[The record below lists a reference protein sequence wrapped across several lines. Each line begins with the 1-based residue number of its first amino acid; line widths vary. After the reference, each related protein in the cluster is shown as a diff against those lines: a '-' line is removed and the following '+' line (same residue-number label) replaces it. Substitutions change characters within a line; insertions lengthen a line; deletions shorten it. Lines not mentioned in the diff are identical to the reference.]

1 MAALNKAARVAQ
13 AERKFAVGA
22 STSRALKT
30 WITTLPQ
37 SVLLAVIALLPS
49 FVWMQLS
56 GGYDADAPA
65 RTMFE
70 KIIDQLIDSA
80 CSGVLSGMVIYVAFK
95 RLMREPAA
103 LGTAISTGM
112 RRFVPL
118 LVTGLITAALVV
130 LPLVA
135 MFVLSQG
142 ANSDLKTSLLL
153 MVGVVAGIASMIVTA
168 MFAAASGAIIIESL
182 GPLAALKRSLQLTK
196 DYRFPIFWC
205 SFLVGIIAGIVTGI
219 VTGIFTLIGTLA
231 LLSLP
236 QLMPIL
242 IAVAVTPLT
251 STLSAVVYH
260 DLRAT
265 KEGVDLAELSRVF
278 N

>member
-219 VTGIFTLIGTLA
+219 FTLIGTLA